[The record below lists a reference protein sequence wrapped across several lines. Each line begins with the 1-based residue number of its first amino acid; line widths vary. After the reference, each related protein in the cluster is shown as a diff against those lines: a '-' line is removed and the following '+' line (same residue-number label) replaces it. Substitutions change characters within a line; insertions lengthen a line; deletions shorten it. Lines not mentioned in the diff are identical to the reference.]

1 MSRYPRLPWLLLVV
15 SLAFNVAFAAG
26 FIRAQYGGGGEPQP
40 SDTDRALPDDAD
52 PTMQLVTRLELDES
66 QREQFI
72 EAYRASRQRSQEI
85 QERLRQIREQSLE
98 LRKEEEPDIEQ
109 LRALRGEARELFH
122 TLLEERETQFSKFM
136 QSLSP
141 EQRRAAVEML
151 RGAHQRRRAL
161 TPEQREAWRERIEQR
176 RQREEEDARSW
187 GPQQPPRH
195 HPGWRQR
202 RGSGNGQTPDEA
214 DGDENSGPDQ
224 QPGPAAPPPQ

>member
-26 FIRAQYGGGGEPQP
+26 FIRAQYGGGGEPRPP
-40 SDTDRALPDDAD
+40 SGDQALPDDAD
-52 PTMQLVTRLELDES
+52 PTMQLVTRLELDEG

-72 EAYRASRQRSQEI
+72 EAYRASRQRSQDI

-141 EQRRAAVEML
+141 EQRRAAVEMM

-161 TPEQREAWRERIEQR
+161 TPEQREAWRQRFEQR
-176 RQREEEDARSW
+176 RQRGEDARSR
-187 GPQQPPRH
+187 GPQQSPRP

-202 RGSGNGQTPDEA
+202 RGTDDGPSPDES
-214 DGDENSGPDQ
+214 DGDQPAGPDQ
-224 QPGPAAPPPQ
+224 EQGPAAPPPQ